1 MAPPILFAAFLLLL
15 ASCSTPPKQPPLTR
29 YEFEE
34 PQMGVPFKIILYAA
48 TEQQATNAADAA
60 YARVA
65 KLNAILSDYEYD
77 SELSQLGRAS
87 GSGRAVPVSDELWTV
102 LMQSQKIARASDGA
116 FDITIAPVIQLWR
129 KARREKKLP
138 APEAIAAARARV
150 GYTNLILKN
159 HTAEL
164 KLPNMRLDVGGI
176 AKGYAAD
183 EGMKALR
190 AHGIQRALVAA
201 SSDMV
206 FSDPPPHK
214 PGWKIEIPNYDDP
227 VERRAP
233 RVESPSISTN
243 YLLLKNCAL
252 STSGDIFQF
261 VEIDGKRYSHV
272 VDPKTGY
279 GLTDR
284 SLATVIAKN
293 GLTADS
299 LETTISLLGPERGL
313 QLARQFHV
321 EARASHQLPNG
332 IREEKTTPNFW
343 RHREKNSP

>member
-1 MAPPILFAAFLLLL
+1 MKFFISCLL
-15 ASCSTPPKQPPLTR
+15 ALFTAACASTPKNSALSR

-34 PQMGVPFKIILYAA
+34 PEMGVPFKIILYSAS
-48 TEQQATNAADAA
+48 EQQATNAADAA
-60 YARVA
+60 FARVA
-65 KLNAILSDYEYD
+65 QLNAILSDYEYD
-77 SELSQLGRAS
+77 SELSQLGRTS
-87 GSGRAVPVSDELWTV
+87 GSGRAVKVSEELWTV
-102 LMQSQKIARASDGA
+102 LKQSQKISRASDGA

-138 APEAIAAARARV
+138 TPEAIAAARARV
-150 GYTNLILKN
+150 GFTNLILKN

-183 EGMKALR
+183 QAMKVLR
-190 AHGIQRALVAA
+190 AHGITCALAAA

-206 FSDPPPHK
+206 MSDPPPGK
-214 PGWKIEIPNYDDP
+214 PGWKIEVPDYD
-227 VERRAP
+227 AG
-233 RVESPSISTN
+233 STN
-243 YLLLKNCAL
+243 KNYLTLHNCAL
-252 STSGDIFQF
+252 STSGDTFQF

-321 EARASHQLPNG
+321 QARASHQLPSG
-332 IREEKTTPNFW
+332 AREEKTTPNFW
-343 RHREKNSP
+343 KQRLIEDK